1 MASIITSSP
10 SKALPI
16 TNLVFRI
23 LSLVFLLGSAIVLGG
38 NSLKISLDSIVITAS
53 AKTIHA
59 YKFGVVLS
67 AFGILYGFLQLPFS
81 IYQLCTAKDLIGFLH
96 FTVYADKVMSYV
108 LITGVRRYMVSQSIQ
123 RSSST
128 ASTMSSYR
136 VEVQTSTTFAPSTT
150 LSQKGRVLAQLCFS
164 LDSYVLQYL
173 QFSHRYISPRKS
185 LRRQPRQ
192 CHRRYR
198 MQKSNV
204 KRTSD
209 MSLN

>member
-23 LSLVFLLGSAIVLGG
+23 LSVGFLLVSAIVLGG
-38 NSLKISLDSIVITAS
+38 NSLKISLNSILITAS

-81 IYQLCTAKDLIGFLH
+81 IYQLCTAKHLIGFLH

-108 LITGVRRYMVSQSIQ
+108 LITGAAAVYGLTIDTKKFIDSLDDVFVQSGSSDLNDI
-123 RSSST
+123 RSKYDTFSKRANAGATLLLIGFLCVTISSIL
-128 ASTMSSYR
+128 SSLYLAKKKFA
-136 VEVQTSTTFAPSTT
+136 TTTPAVPST
-150 LSQKGRVLAQLCFS
+150 V
-164 LDSYVLQYL
+164 
-173 QFSHRYISPRKS
+173 
-185 LRRQPRQ
+185 
-192 CHRRYR
+192 
-198 MQKSNV
+198 
-204 KRTSD
+204 
-209 MSLN
+209 